1 VRVRVGGVSTDEL
14 VGAVRDLL
22 CAAGAPPTLEQTSM
36 LAAHQRLRADLA
48 AATRAVSAAAEERAL
63 ILEAA
68 ETTARAFMCPIT
80 QVVMTDPVTA
90 LDGHT
95 YERSAIER
103 WFQQGRLTSPVTNL
117 RLPAT
122 TLVPNHALRGA
133 VTAYTA
139 GILGRSAN
147 PNR

>member
-1 VRVRVGGVSTDEL
+1 MNPTGRNTD
-14 VGAVRDLL
+14 VTV
-22 CAAGAPPTLEQTSM
+22 
-36 LAAHQRLRADLA
+36 
-48 AATRAVSAAAEERAL
+48 
-63 ILEAA
+63 ILHA
-68 ETTARAFMCPIT
+68 
-80 QVVMTDPVTA
+80 
-90 LDGHT
+90 
-95 YERSAIER
+95 
-103 WFQQGRLTSPVTNL
+103 GRLTSPVTNL